1 MLKSLYV
8 DGETLL
14 HRASAGAKMAA
25 LALCGIALYLTH
37 SMIIQAAAFVLF
49 GTVYLRAGLD
59 AREAFA
65 RLKPV
70 LFTVGVLGLIN
81 WWVLGFEDAAVQTL
95 RILAIVFL
103 AAAITAT
110 TRVAEFMALIEWLL
124 GPLDRRGLVR
134 AADVSLAL
142 GLVLRFVPDI
152 FAQYEGL
159 KEAHVARGIPFRPM
173 KAIGPLIILVLKDA
187 DSIAEAIDAR
197 GIRGL

>member
-8 DGETLL
+8 DGHTFL

-25 LALCGIALYLTH
+25 LALCGIALYFTH
-37 SMIIQAAAFVLF
+37 STIILASATVLA
-49 GTVYLRAGLD
+49 GTIYLRVGLD
-59 AREAFA
+59 LREAYA

-70 LFTVGVLGLIN
+70 LFTIGILALVN
-81 WWVLGFEDAAVQTL
+81 WWVLGFGIAAMQLL
-95 RILAIVFL
+95 RIIAIVLL

-110 TRVAEFMALIEWLL
+110 TRIAEFMALIEWLL

-134 AADVSLAL
+134 ASDISLAL

-152 FAQYEGL
+152 FAHYEGL
-159 KEAHVARGIPFRPM
+159 KDAHVARGIPFRPAR
-173 KAIGPLIILVLKDA
+173 AIGPMIILVLKDA